1 MYRKRAK
8 NIFTEGLEFK
18 HSRVIKQV
26 KKTPGFSADSSEH
39 LWLVIAFISST
50 EPCVID
56 YNVKTRLYL
65 AQHQPGNADLNLAAD
80 DRRAERFNHS
90 GGIVSNIEILY
101 GYFLYFGSCIQNPL
115 GSIIEWLWM
124 KRICPCLTPSR
135 IALVESARE
144 IFRGSLCFQLVF
156 ISLEQETSSLHDL
169 TDYYVERATAPH
181 YKTLSF
187 MFS

>member
-8 NIFTEGLEFK
+8 NIFTDSLEFK

-90 GGIVSNIEILY
+90 GGIVSNIEILF

-115 GSIIEWLWM
+115 GSKSSGYEWNTFV
-124 KRICPCLTPSR
+124 R
-135 IALVESARE
+135 V
-144 IFRGSLCFQLVF
+144 SLCLESRSWKALEKSSAARYAFNSFLLVL
-156 ISLEQETSSLHDL
+156 SKRLHRYMIWL
-169 TDYYVERATAPH
+169 II
-181 YKTLSF
+181 
-187 MFS
+187 M